1 MKKILLF
8 LTLSL
13 LFLISC
19 GKTDT
24 AKDETGGETKTE
36 ASAEKSNVKV
46 AIVYSVGGLGDHS
59 FNDAAQRGLE
69 KAKNELG
76 IEYVGYE
83 PKDPTSEAEGQ
94 LRTYAESGEYDLI
107 IATGFMMKDALV
119 TVAGEFPEQKFAIT
133 DERVPEL
140 SNVASL
146 TFKEHEGSFLAG
158 ALAAMMTKTD
168 TVGFVGGAEAP
179 LIQKFEAGYQQGAKY
194 VKPDIKVLAVYI
206 GGTNAFHDP
215 ASAKSR
221 TEAIA
226 GQGADVVY
234 HASGS
239 SGQGMFQA
247 AKDKGIYAI
256 GVDSNQDALFP
267 GTILTSMLKKVDVAV
282 YDLVKNVKEDKF
294 EGKVYEFGV
303 KEGGVGLTDFEFTKD
318 KIGEENIK
326 KLEEIK
332 EKISNGE
339 IVVSPTVSK

>member
-1 MKKILLF
+1 MKKILLI

-24 AKDETGGETKTE
+24 AKEDAKDG
-36 ASAEKSNVKV
+36 AAAEKSDIKV

-69 KAKNELG
+69 KAKKELG

-119 TVAGEFPEQKFAIT
+119 TVANEFPEQKFAIT

-140 SNVASL
+140 KNVASL

-158 ALAAMMTKTD
+158 ALAAMMTKTN
-168 TVGFVGGAEAP
+168 TVGFIGGAEAP
-179 LIQKFEAGYQQGAKY
+179 LIQKFQAGYEQGAKY
-194 VKPDIKVLAVYI
+194 VNPDIKVLSVYI

-215 ASAKSR
+215 ASAKAR
-221 TEAIA
+221 TEAVI
-226 GQGADVVY
+226 GQGADIVY

-256 GVDSNQDALFP
+256 GVDSNQDNLLP
-267 GTILTSMLKKVDVAV
+267 GTILTSMLKLVDVAV
-282 YDLVKNVKEDKF
+282 YDLVKDVKDDKF
-294 EGKVYEFGV
+294 EGKIYEFGV

-326 KLEEIK
+326 KLDEIK
-332 EKISNGE
+332 EKISSGE
-339 IVVSPTVSK
+339 IVISPTVSK